1 MSVYSESDV
10 KYELSQ
16 QETADSSPKPT
27 KEIHSADFNI
37 RKKPIRK
44 SAFLSRKEAMFGYME
59 RVENINKMLMTQKAK
74 QKKQKAIKEQKSAR
88 TLLNF
93 LSICEDLPKKNTDLS
108 KQVMDLAHSQLKNRQ
123 IDQRQI
129 PTKVY

>member
-1 MSVYSESDV
+1 
-10 KYELSQ
+10 
-16 QETADSSPKPT
+16 
-27 KEIHSADFNI
+27 
-37 RKKPIRK
+37 
-44 SAFLSRKEAMFGYME
+44 ME

-74 QKKQKAIKEQKSAR
+74 QKKQKAIKELKSAR

-93 LSICEDLPKKNTDLS
+93 LSFCEELPKKNTDLS
-108 KQVMDLAHSQLKNRQ
+108 KQVMDMAHSYLQNRQ